1 MDNISVV
8 VSILRPVPQHPD
20 EVVAFFSTT
29 MDGSLGII
37 FGDEWPCIKR
47 ITDGASAGATTASA
61 HFPRT
66 QPRGVV

>member
-1 MDNISVV
+1 
-8 VSILRPVPQHPD
+8 
-20 EVVAFFSTT
+20 